1 MSRLALA
8 LPLILVL
15 AGSAHGRS
23 EAIPVSRA
31 GEHVGEEVTI
41 EGRVVSAHAAPLATV
56 LAFTP
61 NFAGFTATILAAD
74 RPKFPN
80 NFEQRYRDKL
90 VRVTGVVTAYRGK
103 PEMRLREP
111 SQLQVVP
118 AAGETPLP
126 PGELP
131 AEPSPP
137 TPPPTPDAQ
146 AAETARALAALE
158 DRVGAIETRLAAI
171 EQALRTLAAR
181 AAGPP
186 PGTLHTGLTGP
197 AVRAILGD
205 PRGVTD
211 TTDGGSIWQYAA
223 GRTVSFDSGGRVIA
237 WTGF

>member
-8 LPLILVL
+8 FALVVVL
-15 AGSAHGRS
+15 ADSAHGRS
-23 EAIPVSRA
+23 DAVPVSSA

-41 EGRVVSAHAAPLATV
+41 EGRVVSAHASPLATV

-126 PGELP
+126 PGALP
-131 AEPSPP
+131 PEPSPP
-137 TPPPTPDAQ
+137 APPPTPDPQ

-158 DRVGAIETRLAAI
+158 DRVAAIETRLAAI
-171 EQALRTLAAR
+171 EQALATLAAR
-181 AAGPP
+181 TAGPA

-197 AVRAILGD
+197 GVRALLGE
-205 PRGVTD
+205 PRGVID
-211 TTDGGSIWQYAA
+211 TTDGGSIWEYAS